1 MKIITPKIY
10 LECNLIFDNDIS
22 MNEITKEVGFVPTSF
37 KDKKDQIEVI
47 EKVAKNLITQ

>member
-1 MKIITPKIY
+1 MEILP
-10 LECNLIFDNDIS
+10 DN
-22 MNEITKEVGFVPTSF
+22 NEPGIV